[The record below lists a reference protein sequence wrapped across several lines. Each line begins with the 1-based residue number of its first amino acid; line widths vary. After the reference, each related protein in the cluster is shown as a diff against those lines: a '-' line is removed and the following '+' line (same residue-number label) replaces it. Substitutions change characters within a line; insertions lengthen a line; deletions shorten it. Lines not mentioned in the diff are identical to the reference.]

1 MTGSHDVSAPLVIN
15 GKLRIANRIVK
26 AATAEGLA
34 ETGNDPGGDLIGLYR
49 RWARGGAGLLITGN
63 AHIDRRFRERAS
75 SLVLDDRSDRDAFRA
90 LTTAVHCEGTPILA
104 QLNHPGRQCPAYIA
118 PRPLGPSAER
128 PLFRWSGYGR
138 SQAMTLAQIEQVIAA
153 FARSAGVAA
162 ECGFDGVQV
171 HAAHGYLLSAFLS
184 PRHNGRGDAFGGS
197 LANRA
202 RLLVEIV
209 AGIRRTAPQTFLI
222 AVKLNVSDFE
232 RGGFAPA
239 EALEVARLVEQAGA
253 DCLETSGGTY
263 RELVT
268 ALRLESAADVRQA
281 GWERADFSDF
291 SARLATQ
298 IRIPII
304 LTGNIRSRVAMDRAL
319 ALQGAAMIGLA
330 RPFCVDLTVAAR
342 LLDGG
347 IDNLDELPAPIFR
360 SPRWLGPHSP
370 VRRIRRYSAFAEMA
384 WYAEQLRM
392 LAKGEPID
400 YALSPHAALK
410 QMAARDRQFSNATVP

>member
-1 MTGSHDVSAPLVIN
+1 MTGPPDLSAPLAIN
-15 GKLRIANRIVK
+15 GKLRVANRIVK

-34 ETGNDPGGDLIGLYR
+34 EIGNDPGQELIDLYR

-63 AHIDRRFRERAS
+63 AHVDRRFRERAS
-75 SLVLDDRSDRDAFRA
+75 SLVLDDQSDRDAFRA
-90 LTTAVHCEGTPILA
+90 LTTATHRENTPILI
-104 QLNHPGRQCPAYIA
+104 QLNHPGRQCPATIA
-118 PRPLGPSAER
+118 PRPLAPSAEQ

-138 SQAMTLAQIEQVIAA
+138 SQAMTPAHIDEVIAA
-153 FARSAGVAA
+153 FTRSARLAM

-171 HAAHGYLLSAFLS
+171 HAAHGYLISAFLS
-184 PRHNGRGDAFGGS
+184 PRHNNRYDTYGGS
-197 LANRA
+197 LVNRA

-209 AGIRRTAPQTFLI
+209 AGIRRIAPPTFLI

-232 RGGFAPA
+232 RGGFELE

-268 ALRLESAADVRQA
+268 ALRTEGAVDAGQA
-281 GWERADFSDF
+281 GKERTTFADF
-291 SARLATQ
+291 SARLSAQ

-304 LTGNIRSRVAMDRAL
+304 LTGNIRSRAGMDSAL
-319 ALQGAAMIGLA
+319 ASYGAAMIGLA
-330 RPFCVDLTVAAR
+330 RPFCVDSAVAAR

-347 IDNLDELPAPIFR
+347 IADLDELPTPIFR
-360 SPRWLGPHSP
+360 SPRWWGPRSP
-370 VRRIRRYSAFAEMA
+370 IRRIRRYSAFAEMA

-392 LAKGEPID
+392 LAKGERID
-400 YALSPHAALK
+400 RALSPHAALK
-410 QMAARDRQFSNATVP
+410 QMAARDRQFINATVP